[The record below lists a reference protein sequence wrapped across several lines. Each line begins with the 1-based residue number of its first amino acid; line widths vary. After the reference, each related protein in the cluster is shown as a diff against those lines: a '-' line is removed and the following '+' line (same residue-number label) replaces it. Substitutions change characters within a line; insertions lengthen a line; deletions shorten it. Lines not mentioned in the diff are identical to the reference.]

1 MLLLFGLLFFAVR
14 YAVLENYTQLEK
26 EKMLVNVYHANDNS
40 LKEHTS
46 C

>member
-14 YAVLENYTQLEK
+14 YAVLESHTQLEK
-26 EKMLVNVYHANDNS
+26 EIMLVHVYHAIDNS